1 MKVSLP
7 KKVSIARLF
16 IGILDS
22 VFMVTLGS
30 EKYCM
35 LCPFYLKESAGY
47 CSFLFFVFFFWCHCF
62 VWREAFKKIIGQP
75 SLVLISCIFIAFF
88 VAV

>member
-7 KKVSIARLF
+7 KKVSMARLF

-22 VFMVTLGS
+22 LFMVTLGS

-35 LCPFYLKESAGY
+35 LCPFYLEESAGY
-47 CSFLFFVFFFWCHCF
+47 CSFVLFFFGYHCV
-62 VWREAFKKIIGQP
+62 VWREAFKKII
-75 SLVLISCIFIAFF
+75 
-88 VAV
+88 

>member
-22 VFMVTLGS
+22 VFMVTSGS
-30 EKYCM
+30 EKYCT
-35 LCPFYLKESAGY
+35 LCPFYLEESAGY
-47 CSFLFFVFFFWCHCF
+47 CSVFFFFFFGVIALCGERHL
-62 VWREAFKKIIGQP
+62 KK
-75 SLVLISCIFIAFF
+75 
-88 VAV
+88 